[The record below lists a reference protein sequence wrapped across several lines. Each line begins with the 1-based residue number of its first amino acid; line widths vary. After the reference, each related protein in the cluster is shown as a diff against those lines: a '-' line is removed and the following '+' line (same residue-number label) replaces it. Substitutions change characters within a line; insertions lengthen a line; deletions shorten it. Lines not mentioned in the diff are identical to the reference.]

1 MKHTMKI
8 YIYIAIIV
16 VLAVACQPHNK
27 PTPPTPL
34 KIDTTYTEADFRK
47 YGNYYN
53 SDHQVYAIDLLS
65 DSLDYDSTFHIFGSG
80 CNLFLSDIF
89 APKDSTARIPAGTY
103 TMDST
108 AKEMTF
114 LRGISFDGNITGT
127 YLLAIQ
133 EDQIKRIML
142 FTSGSMVVDY
152 IDQDIVLDFNL
163 YTQDSTRYHA
173 TYIGPARYR

>member
-1 MKHTMKI
+1 MKI

-89 APKDSTARIPAGTY
+89 TPKDSTARIPAGTY